1 MDCKG
6 KYEQLPQVD
15 VRVKAWTPIFL
26 PNPWLKVEADLKIVF
41 NIKSVA
47 AAIGQ
52 TTEAEPIDDDHV
64 HSVAVQF
71 DMDMLTII
79 PKPIRDMLVHETWY
93 TLTYA
98 RRLLVFSRDLA
109 QNRKPNRNLKAG
121 CCLKCNACRA
131 MESHHKC
138 RLTDLCRVCGC
149 KLQRGVKAKGKP
161 PKPEPTYQCSAYT
174 DSLLV
179 AFDISVYQ
187 EEIHPQLFC
196 TLCHKAMLRVQW
208 QSSPLTV
215 MRITQPRAAVSQL
228 SKRSRKRRVN
238 EMSSTRA
245 VLSAESSTVISETE
259 LKSLD
264 RKEKEHLLKSAGITK
279 GMTPDLGAGTQG

>member
-1 MDCKG
+1 
-6 KYEQLPQVD
+6 
-15 VRVKAWTPIFL
+15 
-26 PNPWLKVEADLKIVF
+26 
-41 NIKSVA
+41 
-47 AAIGQ
+47 
-52 TTEAEPIDDDHV
+52 
-64 HSVAVQF
+64 
-71 DMDMLTII
+71 
-79 PKPIRDMLVHETWY
+79 
-93 TLTYA
+93 
-98 RRLLVFSRDLA
+98 
-109 QNRKPNRNLKAG
+109 
-121 CCLKCNACRA
+121 

-208 QSSPLTV
+208 QSSACKPFYKHGLKTASKSAAMPLTV

>member
-121 CCLKCNACRA
+121 CCLKCNACRDKVLA
-131 MESHHKC
+131 PALSIAGANTLSTTKSR
-138 RLTDLCRVCGC
+138 RLGTSRN
-149 KLQRGVKAKGKP
+149 
-161 PKPEPTYQCSAYT
+161 
-174 DSLLV
+174 
-179 AFDISVYQ
+179 
-187 EEIHPQLFC
+187 
-196 TLCHKAMLRVQW
+196 
-208 QSSPLTV
+208 SSGTF
-215 MRITQPRAAVSQL
+215 RNIYGYHFAV
-228 SKRSRKRRVN
+228 N
-238 EMSSTRA
+238 F
-245 VLSAESSTVISETE
+245 
-259 LKSLD
+259 
-264 RKEKEHLLKSAGITK
+264 GIY
-279 GMTPDLGAGTQG
+279 